1 MRGVKGRRRTRV
13 TKTNKRVKGQWTRW
27 PNFQREGAKRGF
39 EGSHWIELVLWAEY
53 VYPAPNSYAEAA
65 STSATVSGGGP
76 LRGNCIYIRWS
87 PHVDSSVLISRGTRV
102 LSPSARTKE
111 RWACEHTMSRQLSA
125 TQEEGSHQM
134 PNLPV
139 PQSWTSE
146 PPALWELNPPS
157 LRYFVIAA
165 WAKAIGKSAIFFQNW
180 LRKKKWLNTT
190 QVYFLLT
197 LLTQHWSLNNEGRM
211 ELCSTWTSKNPGW

>member
-1 MRGVKGRRRTRV
+1 MREVKGRRRTRV

-146 PPALWELNPPS
+146 PPALWELNVCC
-157 LRYFVIAA
+157 LIH
-165 WAKAIGKSAIFFQNW
+165 
-180 LRKKKWLNTT
+180 
-190 QVYFLLT
+190 QVYGIL
-197 LLTQHWSLNNEGRM
+197 S
-211 ELCSTWTSKNPGW
+211 